1 MMKKTLTL
9 SLLFICTTL
18 LLFSNSVVLAEQAK
32 EKAQEQERVIAIVNG
47 QALTASNFSA
57 YVKMRINKEK
67 ITGKLTAEQRNR
79 IFGDYINRELIYQNA
94 LNNNLD
100 KNPLVVAEMQNQKR
114 NIITGIRIN
123 QLLSAQVSDEEMLKV
138 YKEEFSQPVTE
149 YKTRHILLKT
159 EQEAKNLILKLKNK
173 GNFSKLAKEKSIDV
187 SGKSGGE
194 LNWFSYGQMIQPY
207 SEAVRNLS
215 IGAYTD
221 KPVQSKFG
229 WHIIQLINSRQ
240 IPAAE
245 FAAVRNKV
253 LAIVR
258 NRRIAA
264 YINTLRSKADVE
276 IK

>member
-1 MMKKTLTL
+1 MMKNTRTL

-18 LLFSNSVVLAEQAK
+18 LLFSNSIVLAEQAK
-32 EKAQEQERVIAIVNG
+32 AKEQERVIAVVNG
-47 QALTASNFSA
+47 QALLASNFSA

-159 EQEAKNLILKLKNK
+159 EQEAKNLILKLKNN

-264 YINTLRSKADVE
+264 YINTLRGKADVE

>member
-32 EKAQEQERVIAIVNG
+32 EKAQEQERVIAVVNG

>member
-159 EQEAKNLILKLKNK
+159 EQEAKNLILKLKNN